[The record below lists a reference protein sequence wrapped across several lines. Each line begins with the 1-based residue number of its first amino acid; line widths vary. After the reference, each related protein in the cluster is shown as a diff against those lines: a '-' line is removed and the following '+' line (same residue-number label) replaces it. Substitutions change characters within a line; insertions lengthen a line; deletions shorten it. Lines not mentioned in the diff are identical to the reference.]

1 MSFCRS
7 SCIGIWRAAKSAA
20 CNLKENHLVSD
31 DENCTNP
38 PMPQDMP
45 LANASAM
52 QTPFQ
57 SGLGH
62 METTGGKDS
71 NQFVYI
77 FNTRWES
84 LDNFFLRN

>member
-1 MSFCRS
+1 
-7 SCIGIWRAAKSAA
+7 
-20 CNLKENHLVSD
+20 
-31 DENCTNP
+31 
-38 PMPQDMP
+38 MPQDMP